1 MVQRV
6 RVMAGPADIEVQDQE
21 VAVKR
26 RNLVHVRMSVANVL
40 GNNI

>member
-1 MVQRV
+1 MVLRV
-6 RVMAGPADIEVQDQE
+6 KVMADLAGIEVQDQE
-21 VAVKR
+21 VAARR

>member
-6 RVMAGPADIEVQDQE
+6 RVMADPADIEVQDQE
-21 VAVKR
+21 VAVRR
-26 RNLVHVRMSVANVL
+26 RNLVPVRMSVANVL

>member
-6 RVMAGPADIEVQDQE
+6 KVKADLAGIEVQDQE
-21 VAVKR
+21 VAARR
-26 RNLVHVRMSVANVL
+26 RNLAHVRMSVANVL

>member
-1 MVQRV
+1 MVLRV
-6 RVMAGPADIEVQDQE
+6 KVKADLAGIEVQGLE
-21 VAVKR
+21 VAARR

>member
-6 RVMAGPADIEVQDQE
+6 RVMADPADIEVQDQE
-21 VAVKR
+21 VAVRR
-26 RNLVHVRMSVANVL
+26 RNLVPVHMSVVSVL